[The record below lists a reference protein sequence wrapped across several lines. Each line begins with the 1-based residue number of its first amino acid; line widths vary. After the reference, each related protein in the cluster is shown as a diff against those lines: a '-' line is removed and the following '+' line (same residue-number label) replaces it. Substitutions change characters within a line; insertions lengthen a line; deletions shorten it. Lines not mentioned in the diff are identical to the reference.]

1 MTMKFVNTKFWV
13 YLFLLVGIG
22 NFLMMIDTLL
32 SSGDQSFTIFSI
44 PTSKG
49 INVAFFAAIA
59 FFLIY
64 SGIYQNK
71 KMNENENQNK
81 DVVD

>member
-1 MTMKFVNTKFWV
+1 MRFVKTKLWV

-32 SSGDQSFTIFSI
+32 SSGNQSFSIFSI

-49 INVAFFAAIA
+49 INTAFFAVIA

-64 SGIYQNK
+64 SGVYQNK
-71 KMNENENQNK
+71 KMNENENQN
-81 DVVD
+81 

>member
-1 MTMKFVNTKFWV
+1 MKYLNSKIWS

-22 NFLMMIDTLL
+22 NFLMMIDTLF
-32 SSGDQSFTIFSI
+32 SSADQTFTILSI
-44 PTSKG
+44 STNKWM
-49 INVAFFAAIA
+49 NVAFFAVIA

-71 KMNENENQNK
+71 KFNENKNQNE
-81 DVVD
+81 DAID

>member
-1 MTMKFVNTKFWV
+1 MTMKFANTKFWV

-32 SSGDQSFTIFSI
+32 SSGDQTFSIFSI

-49 INVAFFAAIA
+49 INVAIFAAIA
-59 FFLIY
+59 IFLIY
-64 SGIYQNK
+64 TGVHQNK

>member
-1 MTMKFVNTKFWV
+1 MRFARTKIWV

-32 SSGDQSFTIFSI
+32 SSGDQSFYIFSI

-64 SGIYQNK
+64 SGVHQNNKLNENK
-71 KMNENENQNK
+71 KS
-81 DVVD
+81 

>member
-1 MTMKFVNTKFWV
+1 MTMKFAKKKFWV

-32 SSGDQSFTIFSI
+32 SSGDQSFSIFSI

-49 INVAFFAAIA
+49 INVVFFAAIA